1 MEDDAVMTAP
11 AGRREANKQATRAAL
26 TAAAQRL
33 IAERGFDQTTV
44 RDIASAAAVTERTFY
59 RYFDGKE
66 GLIAEEYLTWF
77 DRVHDAILA
86 RPAAE
91 RPLIAVQRAMAAVTR
106 QAAAEQGPPPLWLFS
121 EGLPMRTLRRFE
133 PRPLLRL
140 EASIST
146 AILTRIR
153 TARAHAGSELAP
165 PAAADEEFGSW
176 VLGRV
181 AIAALRSALIK
192 YRELSARGAVG
203 PHTAEQLLDQAF
215 AIIRDEPPA
224 EGQGA
229 GQ

>member
-1 MEDDAVMTAP
+1 MTAP
-11 AGRREANKQATRAAL
+11 AGRREAHKQATRAAL
-26 TAAAQRL
+26 TAAARRL

-77 DRVHDAILA
+77 DRVHSAILA

-91 RPLIAVQRAMAAVTR
+91 RPLIAVQRAMVAVAR

-140 EASIST
+140 EASISS

-153 TARAHAGSELAP
+153 TGRDAGSGLAP
-165 PAAADEEFGSW
+165 GAADEEFGSS

-192 YRELSARGAVG
+192 YRELGAKGEVG

-215 AIIRDEPPA
+215 SVIRNEPPA
-224 EGQGA
+224 EDQA
-229 GQ
+229 ARQ

>member
-1 MEDDAVMTAP
+1 MTEP
-11 AGRREANKQATRAAL
+11 VGRREANKQATRAAL
-26 TAAAQRL
+26 TAAAARL
-33 IAERGFDQTTV
+33 FAERGFDETTV
-44 RDIASAAAVTERTFY
+44 RDIARAAAVTERTFY

-77 DRVHDAILA
+77 DRLHDAILA

-91 RPLIAVQRAMAAVTR
+91 RPLLAVQRAMVAVVR
-106 QAAAEQGPPPLWLFS
+106 QAAAAQGPPPLWLFT

-146 AILTRIR
+146 AIL
-153 TARAHAGSELAP
+153 ARKRAGPPHAGPEP
-165 PAAADEEFGSW
+165 EPAEPDEQFRSR

-192 YRELSARGAVG
+192 YRELSAKGAVG

-215 AIIRDEPPA
+215 AIIRDEAPA
-224 EGQGA
+224 A
-229 GQ
+229 D